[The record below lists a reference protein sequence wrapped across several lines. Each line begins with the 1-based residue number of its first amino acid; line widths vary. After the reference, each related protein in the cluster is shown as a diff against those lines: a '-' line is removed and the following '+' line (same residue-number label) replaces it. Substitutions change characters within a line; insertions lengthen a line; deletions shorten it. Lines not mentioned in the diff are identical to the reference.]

1 MTFSIVA
8 RCPDTGLLGVAVS
21 SAVPAVGSMCP
32 FVRANVGSI
41 STQSWVNPYLAIRA
55 LNMMEAGASAQESLD
70 TVLQADDARDLRQI
84 GLVDSRGQAASWT
97 GGACTEWAGHI
108 VGNGFAIQ
116 GNMLVSQG
124 TVDAMEKAFMHAIHN
139 DLSERLLCA
148 LEAGQLAGGDK
159 RGRQSACLK
168 VIAEED
174 YPSKNYVACT
184 TLQNFSFYPL
194 LSPCPSGLAR
204 EHLPPNRSYACWRY
218 RRPIDQGEVA
228 VRNEDH
234 ARTDELYKRM
244 TRISQY

>member
-174 YPSKNYVACT
+174 YPLWDIRVDEHAHPVKELRRVYNIAK
-184 TLQNFSFYPL
+184 LQLLPL
-194 LSPCPSGLAR
+194 IESMPKRIGPGTPAAESVVRMLALSPPD
-204 EHLPPNRSYACWRY
+204 
-218 RRPIDQGEVA
+218 RPGGGGSA
-228 VRNEDH
+228 
-234 ARTDELYKRM
+234 K
-244 TRISQY
+244 